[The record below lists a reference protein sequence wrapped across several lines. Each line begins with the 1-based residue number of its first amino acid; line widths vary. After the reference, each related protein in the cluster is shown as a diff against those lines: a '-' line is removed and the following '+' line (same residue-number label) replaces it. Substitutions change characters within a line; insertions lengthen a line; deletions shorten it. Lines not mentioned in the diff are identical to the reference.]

1 MGLTPFFII
10 ELFFIFAFELKQTQM
25 SKLKK
30 EQIEEIIGRQK
41 NLEYL
46 LNQIVPKPR
55 KWIPIPKEDLIEA
68 REAAEYLGISLD
80 NLNKIGRKGEINRYK
95 VEGTINNA
103 YSYSKS
109 ELKEFITGRRNNFHR
124 KK

>member
-1 MGLTPFFII
+1 
-10 ELFFIFAFELKQTQM
+10 M